1 MSSQKEISREA
12 STAEPLTAEPMTA
25 GQVGRAGAAPSLAEL
40 QAAFQAAILDGK
52 PGILGT
58 LKPGAHADRE
68 TLFAVYRTAYAA
80 RLVDI
85 LRSEYPQLTAYLGDD
100 RFEAEARAYI
110 AACPSRHRSARYVGT
125 AWPDFLATRAIAV
138 DHPVVAELACL
149 ERALSDAFDAAQSS
163 VAALTDLAA
172 VPPDQWERLVMLPHP
187 ATRRLDLHTNALDI
201 WSALKNETPPP
212 GVTAHERAVSIFI
225 WRDDGMPMVRTLGAE
240 EAMLWDEMARGVPF
254 GRLCELAALFDAPDA
269 AVMRVAGVLRGWLD
283 GGLLAGMT
291 SPAVS

>member
-1 MSSQKEISREA
+1 MSSQKDISREPA
-12 STAEPLTAEPMTA
+12 TTEL
-25 GQVGRAGAAPSLAEL
+25 GGRAGAAPSLAEL

-58 LKPGAHADRE
+58 LKPGAHANRE
-68 TLFAVYRTAYAA
+68 TLFDVYRTANAA
-80 RLVDI
+80 RLVEV

-149 ERALSDAFDAAQSS
+149 ERALSDAFDASDSS
-163 VAALTDLAA
+163 VAALADLAA
-172 VPPDQWERLVMLPHP
+172 VPPDDWEGLVMLPHP
-187 ATRRLDLHTNALDI
+187 AARRLDLHTNALDI

-212 GVTAHERAVSIFI
+212 GVTSNERAVPLLV
-225 WRDDGMPMVRTLGAE
+225 WRDDGMPMVRALGAE
-240 EAMLWDEMARGVPF
+240 EAMLWDEMARGAPF

-269 AVMRVAGVLRGWLD
+269 AVMRVAGVVRGWLD

-291 SPAVS
+291 SEAVS

>member
-1 MSSQKEISREA
+1 MSSQKEISREPV
-12 STAEPLTAEPMTA
+12 TTELGDHPGE
-25 GQVGRAGAAPSLAEL
+25 APSLAEL

-52 PGILGT
+52 TDILST
-58 LKPGAHADRE
+58 LKPGAHADRD
-68 TLFAVYRTAYAA
+68 TLLGVYRTAYAA
-80 RLVDI
+80 RLVEV
-85 LRSEYPQLTAYLGDD
+85 LRSEYPQLAAYLGDD

-125 AWPDFLATRAIAV
+125 AWPDFLPTRAIAM
-138 DHPVVAELACL
+138 DHPVVAELAIL
-149 ERALSDAFDAAQSS
+149 ERALSDTFDAAGSS
-163 VAALTDLAA
+163 VATMADLAA
-172 VPPDQWERLVMLPHP
+172 VPPDQWERLVMRPCS

-212 GVTAHERAVSIFI
+212 GVTAHERALPIFI
-225 WRDDGMPMVRTLGAE
+225 WRDDGLPMVRLLCAE

-269 AVMRVAGVLRGWLD
+269 AVIRVAGVIRGWLD

-291 SPAVS
+291 SQAVS